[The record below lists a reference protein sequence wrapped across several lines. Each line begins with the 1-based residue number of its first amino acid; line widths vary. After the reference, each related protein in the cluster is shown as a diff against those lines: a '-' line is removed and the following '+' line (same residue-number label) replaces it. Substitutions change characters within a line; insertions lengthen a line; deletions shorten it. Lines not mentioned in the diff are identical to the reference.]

1 MTVKL
6 LLPKYIIVYIL
17 ASCTTCLFI
26 EIFQRTLS
34 FSAVVTW
41 VVTAVLFCLVRVFFS
56 KASAK
61 VRRFF
66 HSAKLFR
73 EKFRFLLKIFMLF
86 DVSQRENRGL
96 HYYIICMVCGCV
108 GLWEYFSR
116 NGVGGKMD
124 GLSYKVSGCS
134 NIVLSC

>member
-1 MTVKL
+1 M
-6 LLPKYIIVYIL
+6 
-17 ASCTTCLFI
+17 
-26 EIFQRTLS
+26 
-34 FSAVVTW
+34 

-56 KASAK
+56 EASAK

-86 DVSQRENRGL
+86 DMGQRENQGL
-96 HYYIICMVCGCV
+96 HYYILKCV
-108 GLWEYFSR
+108 GVLDFGGIFLVMVLWFKM
-116 NGVGGKMD
+116 VG
-124 GLSYKVSGCS
+124 LFYKVSGCS

>member
-6 LLPKYIIVYIL
+6 LLPKYISLRYIL

-34 FSAVVTW
+34 LSAVVTW

-56 KASAK
+56 EASAK

-73 EKFRFLLKIFMLF
+73 EKFRFLLKISMLF
-86 DVSQRENRGL
+86 DVGQMEIWWS
-96 HYYIICMVCGCV
+96 HYYILYAKYMCMV
-108 GLWEYFSR
+108 E
-116 NGVGGKMD
+116 
-124 GLSYKVSGCS
+124 
-134 NIVLSC
+134 

>member
-6 LLPKYIIVYIL
+6 LLPKYILLYIL

-34 FSAVVTW
+34 LSAVVTW

-86 DVSQRENRGL
+86 DVGQREKQGV
-96 HYYIICMVCGCV
+96 HYYIFVRVWIIRRVECLCQSGYELYIM
-108 GLWEYFSR
+108 
-116 NGVGGKMD
+116 GVD
-124 GLSYKVSGCS
+124 NS
-134 NIVLSC
+134 

>member
-34 FSAVVTW
+34 LSAVVTW

-56 KASAK
+56 EASAK

-86 DVSQRENRGL
+86 DVGQRENWGL
-96 HYYIICMVCGCV
+96 HYYIFVRVWIIRRVECLCRSGYELYIM
-108 GLWEYFSR
+108 
-116 NGVGGKMD
+116 GVD
-124 GLSYKVSGCS
+124 NS
-134 NIVLSC
+134 